1 MLLME
6 GVEIRCA
13 INRNLHG
20 EPEYDRRLLANKRL
34 LKKSRGPRTTV
45 TDLRVEL
52 FGETTD

>member
-1 MLLME
+1 MLLVE

-13 INRNLHG
+13 INRNLYG